1 MIDNSNPEDM
11 DIPSSSE
18 EEIFIFKILT
28 KMGCSSTEAIAYSKI
43 MFKTISEPILERVD
57 ASIELVATELKTFA
71 QLLEA
76 RDEKMEA
83 RDVKMEAQRESLE
96 AKIDAQRESL
106 EAKIDAQN
114 TKYNLLI
121 WIAGVIGGTGIFN
134 LLAQM
139 FGWFLG
145 GG

>member
-1 MIDNSNPEDM
+1 MTDNPNPEDM

-43 MFKTISEPILERVD
+43 MFKTISEPILERFD
-57 ASIELVATELKTFA
+57 ASIELVAKELKTFA

-83 RDVKMEAQRESLE
+83 RDEKMEAQR
-96 AKIDAQRESL
+96 ASL

-134 LLAQM
+134 LLARM
-139 FGWFLG
+139 FGWALG